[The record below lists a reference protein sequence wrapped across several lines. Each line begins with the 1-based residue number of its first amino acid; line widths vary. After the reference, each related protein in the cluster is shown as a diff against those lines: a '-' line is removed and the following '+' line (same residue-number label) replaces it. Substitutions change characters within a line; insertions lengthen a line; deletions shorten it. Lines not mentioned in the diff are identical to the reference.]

1 MAAVGFLT
9 PGLTLTFAVVT
20 YDDSVNVSLIGD
32 RELIADLDEIAARLR
47 DEARLL
53 DVGVRQLAVVPGAA
67 AQAEAEALT

>member
-1 MAAVGFLT
+1 
-9 PGLTLTFAVVT
+9 LTLTFAVVT

-53 DVGVRQLAVVPGAA
+53 DIGVRQLAVVPGVAA
-67 AQAEAEALT
+67 AEAEALT

>member
-1 MAAVGFLT
+1 VGFLT